1 MDYSLTGIELSSRST
16 LIPFVRLAEF
26 LGNAEVD
33 VQEVADNCR
42 RSMSGSWKVTFP
54 LLMANDSIPQDE
66 ASLTVS
72 FAVTENSR
80 GFTEEE
86 IWQ

>member
-1 MDYSLTGIELSSRST
+1 MEETGATFFANFNLVAW
-16 LIPFVRLAEF
+16 FAEF